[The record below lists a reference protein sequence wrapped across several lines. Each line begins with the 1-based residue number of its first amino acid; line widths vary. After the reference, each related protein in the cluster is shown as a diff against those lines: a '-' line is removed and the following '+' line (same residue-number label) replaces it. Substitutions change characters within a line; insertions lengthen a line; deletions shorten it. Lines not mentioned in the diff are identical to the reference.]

1 MHSPDGL
8 EGRCA
13 RLVCLVAGALG
24 GLCLSPGWSWNLTE
38 IAGREGLASSE
49 EIDLEW
55 PRVLDFDRARDDGIE
70 GTMEGADVRGSM
82 EARAG
87 SRDRLLR
94 MPRSSFEGE

>member
-1 MHSPDGL
+1 MHSPEGL

-38 IAGREGLASSE
+38 VAGREGLSSDE
-49 EIDLEW
+49 MDLEW
-55 PRVLDFDRARDDGIE
+55 PRVLDFDRARDDGMD
-70 GTMEGADVRGSM
+70 GTMLGADVRGFVG
-82 EARAG
+82 G